1 MKKNAS
7 SPRPTSPASSS
18 NKTASRKTTP
28 RTSDAAHDPHP
39 DHHRHVADILVAKV
53 ASPLGSLLVYTD
65 AKGLVALDFPGPDAA
80 AGSAVVPLKARDT
93 LQAAARALDDYFSE
107 GKPLPRTLKSAL
119 DGTAFQKKVWAAI
132 EKIPLGKT
140 KSYAEIAAQIGH
152 PGASR
157 AVGSACGANPLPL
170 FVPCHR
176 VLAANGKIGGFSGGL
191 AVKRLLLRHEGVD
204 VA

>member
-1 MKKNAS
+1 MVS
-7 SPRPTSPASSS
+7 
-18 NKTASRKTTP
+18 
-28 RTSDAAHDPHP
+28 
-39 DHHRHVADILVAKV
+39 KV
-53 ASPLGSLLVYTD
+53 ASPLGTLLVYSD
-65 AKGLVALDFPGPDAA
+65 GKGLVALDFPGNEAA
-80 AGSAVVPLKARDT
+80 EGSAVVSSKAHAS
-93 LQAAARALDDYFSE
+93 LQGAADSLRDYFAKS
-107 GKPLPRTLKSAL
+107 KPLPRTLRAPL
-119 DGTAFQKKVWAAI
+119 DGTDFQKKVWAAI

-191 AVKRLLLRHEGVD
+191 AVKQLLLRHEGVEFKG
-204 VA
+204 A

>member
-1 MKKNAS
+1 MKK
-7 SPRPTSPASSS
+7 TASSS
-18 NKTASRKTTP
+18 PYSSTSSSTQKKSPHKKPTAHS
-28 RTSDAAHDPHP
+28 HDHHP
-39 DHHRHVADILVAKV
+39 EHHRHVADILVAKV
-53 ASPLGSLLVYTD
+53 ESPLGTLLIYTD
-65 AKGLVALDFPGPDAA
+65 NKGLVALDFPGSEAA
-80 AGSAVVPLKARDT
+80 PGSAVVSLKTRDT
-93 LQAAARALDDYFSE
+93 LQAAASALGDYFSKS
-107 GKPLPRTLKSAL
+107 KPLPRTLKSPL

-132 EKIPLGKT
+132 EKIPFGKT

-176 VLAANGKIGGFSGGL
+176 VLASSGKIGGFSGGL
-191 AVKRLLLRHEGVD
+191 AVKQLLLRHEGVD

>member
-1 MKKNAS
+1 MTKTTAAKNA
-7 SPRPTSPASSS
+7 TVK
-18 NKTASRKTTP
+18 KTAANPKKAPAKSHATKE
-28 RTSDAAHDPHP
+28 HHP
-39 DHHRHVADILVAKV
+39 DHHRHLDDILVTEV
-53 ASPLGSLLVYTD
+53 PSPLGKLLVYAD
-65 AKGLVALDFPGPDAA
+65 AKGLVALDFPGAEAA
-80 AGSAVVPLKARDT
+80 EGSAVVAAKARPYLKD
-93 LQAAARALDDYFSE
+93 AAAALSDYFTKS
-107 GKPLPRTLKSAL
+107 KPLPRTLKSVL

-132 EKIPLGKT
+132 EKIPFGKT

-191 AVKRLLLRHEGVD
+191 MTKKLLLRHEGVE
-204 VA
+204 VGEG